1 MNRVLIAP
9 SLLSADFSNLSKE
22 IKEIEIAGADWL
34 HLDVMDGLF
43 VPNITFG
50 PSIIKTLRPLTNLF
64 FDCHLMIAE
73 PTRYINKFA
82 DAGADMI
89 TIHLEAVRNIP
100 AAIKMI
106 KDCNVKVGIS
116 LNPETPVTE
125 VYPYLDDIDMVL
137 LMSVHPGF
145 SGQSFIDIRFKVAA
159 LKKEIDLVKKTIFIE
174 VDGGM
179 SKETAP
185 IVVSMGANVIVAGT
199 SIFGMK
205 DRKKAI
211 TEIRDSIIEVN
222 VQ

>member
-22 IKEIEIAGADWL
+22 IKDIEVAGADWL

-73 PTRYINKFA
+73 PTRYIKKFA

-89 TIHLEAVRNIP
+89 TIHLEAVRNLP

-159 LKKEIDLVKKTIFIE
+159 LKKEIDLVKKSILIE

-185 IVVSMGANVIVAGT
+185 IVTSMGANVIVAGT

-205 DRKKAI
+205 NRKKAI
-211 TEIRDSIIEVN
+211 AEIRDSIEVD
-222 VQ
+222 V

>member
-22 IKEIEIAGADWL
+22 IKDIEVAGADWL

-73 PTRYINKFA
+73 PTRYIKKFA
-82 DAGADMI
+82 DAGVDMI
-89 TIHLEAVRNIP
+89 TIHLEAVRNLP

-159 LKKEIDLVKKTIFIE
+159 LKKEIDLVRKSVLIE

-185 IVVSMGANVIVAGT
+185 IVTSMGANVIVAGT

-205 DRKKAI
+205 NRKKAI
-211 TEIRDSIIEVN
+211 AEIRDSIEVD
-222 VQ
+222 V

>member
-22 IKEIEIAGADWL
+22 IKDIEVAGADWL

-73 PTRYINKFA
+73 PTRYIKKFA

-89 TIHLEAVRNIP
+89 TIHLEAVRNLP
-100 AAIKMI
+100 VAIKMI

-159 LKKEIDLVKKTIFIE
+159 LKKEIDLVRKSILIE

-185 IVVSMGANVIVAGT
+185 IVTSMGANVIVAGT

-205 DRKKAI
+205 NRKKAI
-211 TEIRDSIIEVN
+211 AEIRDSIEVD
-222 VQ
+222 V

>member
-1 MNRVLIAP
+1 MNKVLIAP

>member
-145 SGQSFIDIRFKVAA
+145 SGQTFIDIRFKVAA

>member
-22 IKEIEIAGADWL
+22 IKDIEVAGADWL

-73 PTRYINKFA
+73 PTRYIKKFA

-89 TIHLEAVRNIP
+89 TIHLEAVRNLP

-159 LKKEIDLVKKTIFIE
+159 LKKEIDLVRKSILIE

-185 IVVSMGANVIVAGT
+185 IVTSMGANVIVAGT

-205 DRKKAI
+205 NRKKAI
-211 TEIRDSIIEVN
+211 AEIRDSIEVD
-222 VQ
+222 V

>member
-22 IKEIEIAGADWL
+22 IKDIEVAGADWL

-73 PTRYINKFA
+73 PTRYIKKFA

-89 TIHLEAVRNIP
+89 TIHLEAVRNLP

-159 LKKEIDLVKKTIFIE
+159 LKKEIDLVRKSVLIE

-185 IVVSMGANVIVAGT
+185 IVTSMGANVIVAGT

-205 DRKKAI
+205 NRKKAI
-211 TEIRDSIIEVN
+211 AEIRDSIEVD
-222 VQ
+222 V

>member
-1 MNRVLIAP
+1 MNKILIAP
-9 SLLSADFSNLSKE
+9 SLLSADFSNLNKE
-22 IKEIEIAGADWL
+22 IKEIEQAGADWL

-50 PSIIKTLRPLTNLF
+50 PLVIKALRPLTHLF

-73 PTRYINKFA
+73 PTRYIKKFA

-89 TIHLEAVRNIP
+89 TIHLEAVRNIST
-100 AAIKMI
+100 AIKMI
-106 KDCNVKVGIS
+106 KDCNVKIGIS

-125 VYPYLDDIDMVL
+125 VYPYLKDIDMVL

-145 SGQSFIDIRFKVAA
+145 SGQSCIDIRFKVEA
-159 LKKEIDLVKKTIFIE
+159 LKKEINLVKQDILIE

-185 IVVSMGANVIVAGT
+185 IVANMGANVIVAGS
-199 SIFGMK
+199 SIFDTP
-205 DRKKAI
+205 DRKQAI
-211 TEIRDSIIEVN
+211 TEIRNSIIEVN
-222 VQ
+222 I